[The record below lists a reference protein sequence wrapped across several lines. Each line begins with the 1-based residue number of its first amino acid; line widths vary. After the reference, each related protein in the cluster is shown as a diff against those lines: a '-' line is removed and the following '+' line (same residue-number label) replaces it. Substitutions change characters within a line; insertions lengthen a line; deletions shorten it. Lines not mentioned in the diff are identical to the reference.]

1 MVKYSKKRRRCSV
14 SDFQLGSV
22 FVHVKDA
29 NKAANWYANLLG
41 QPDPEPTEGPVQFME
56 TVDGRGLVID
66 DNRNNAPDIRP
77 AFMLETKDIRIAYE
91 CVSKQGGKIV
101 RDLQEDESVAF
112 FNFQDPDGN
121 IVMVCEQR
129 T

>member
-1 MVKYSKKRRRCSV
+1 MVKYSKRRRGSV
-14 SDFQLGSV
+14 SDFQIGSV

-41 QPDPEPTEGPVQFME
+41 KPEPQPTEGPVQFME
-56 TVDGRGLVID
+56 TDDGRGLVID
-66 DNRNNAPDIRP
+66 DNRNNALGIHP
-77 AFMLETKDIRIAYE
+77 AFMLETSDIQLAYKR
-91 CVSKQGGKIV
+91 VSEQGGKVV
-101 RDLQEDESVAF
+101 RELEEDEAVAF
-112 FNFQDPDGN
+112 FNFEDPDGN

>member
-1 MVKYSKKRRRCSV
+1 M

-22 FVHVKDA
+22 FVHVKDT

-41 QPDPEPTEGPVQFME
+41 KPDPQPTEGPVQFME
-56 TVDGRGLVID
+56 TADGRGLVID
-66 DNRNNAPDIRP
+66 DNRNNARSIRP
-77 AFMLETKDIRIAYE
+77 AFMLETTDIQLAYE
-91 CVSKQGGKIV
+91 RVSEQGGKIV
-101 RDLQEDESVAF
+101 RELEEDEAVAF
-112 FNFQDPDGN
+112 FNFEDPDGN

>member
-1 MVKYSKKRRRCSV
+1 M
-14 SDFQLGSV
+14 SDFKIGSV

-41 QPDPEPTEGPVQFME
+41 KPEPQPTAGPVQFME
-56 TVDGRGLVID
+56 TADGRGLVID
-66 DNRNNAPDIRP
+66 DNRKNAPGIRP
-77 AFMLETKDIRIAYE
+77 AFMLETTDIKLAYE
-91 CVSKQGGKIV
+91 RVSEQGGKIV
-101 RDLQEDESVAF
+101 RELEEDAAVAF
-112 FNFQDPDGN
+112 FNFEDPDGN

>member
-1 MVKYSKKRRRCSV
+1 M
-14 SDFQLGSV
+14 SDFRIGSV

-41 QPDPEPTEGPVQFME
+41 KPEPEPAAGPVQFME
-56 TVDGRGLVID
+56 TADGRGLVID
-66 DNRNNAPDIRP
+66 DNRNNAPGIRP
-77 AFMLETKDIRIAYE
+77 AFMLETTDIRSAYE
-91 CVSKQGGKIV
+91 RVTSQGGRIV
-101 RDLQEDESVAF
+101 RDLEEDEVVAF

-129 T
+129 K